1 MKKKSAGRCTK
12 RGNKMS
18 DIRIQDDLYE
28 YVNGDWLQ
36 EAVIPDD
43 RPTIGGF
50 ATLAVDVENK
60 MMGDIKDMATGK
72 LSTNIEAID
81 DALRLYNKVLD
92 TNKRNQD
99 GIKPLLPLLHKIQD
113 IKNINDLNANI
124 KELTSLGVSMPIDF
138 GVCEDMNDA
147 NKYSFVVKGPNT
159 ILPDTTYYT
168 NDQGQALL
176 NVYSDMA
183 KKLLAYTNLSIME
196 QEQYLKDALVFDSL
210 VAKEVKSNV
219 EWADYVKNNNPMS
232 IDDVNKY
239 LAPFDLK
246 NYLQELYGLD
256 VPSTI
261 IVYDPKAIKEFNNY
275 FNTDTFKAYVHW
287 AYVDYLIKNASKL
300 SEELKHLSTTYKR
313 TLTGVAKDPEVEKE
327 AYQLIS
333 SIYSEPLGIYYGEKY
348 FGQEAKEDV
357 TKMVKRIIETYQ
369 KRIKNNTFLE
379 QQTKDK
385 AILKLSKINLKIGY
399 PDKIDEIYSK
409 LKVNNEDSYFEASL
423 KLRKVLIE
431 DDLNKLLKPVD
442 KNKWAMPGHL
452 VNACYDPSRND
463 ITFPAA
469 ILQKPFYSLSQSYSE
484 NLSGIGAVIAHEISH
499 AFDNNGAHFDEDG
512 NMNNWWTDKDLKAFE
527 ELTKKMIKQWDG
539 IEFAG
544 MKLNGELVVSENI
557 ADNGGMAVTIEIMHE
572 TPNTNF
578 EEYFKNWARIWCQKA
593 KLEYTQYL
601 LQNDV
606 HSPVKLRTNMQIRN
620 FKEWYD
626 TFDVKESDKLYLKEE
641 DRIIIW

>member
-1 MKKKSAGRCTK
+1 
-12 RGNKMS
+12 MS

-256 VPSTI
+256 APSTI

>member
-1 MKKKSAGRCTK
+1 
-12 RGNKMS
+12 MS
-18 DIRIQDDLYE
+18 EIRIQDDLYE

-183 KKLLAYTNLSIME
+183 KKLLAYTDLSIME

-239 LAPFDLK
+239 LTPFDLK

-527 ELTKKMIKQWDG
+527 ELTKKMVKQWDG

>member
-18 DIRIQDDLYE
+18 EIRIQDDLYE

-527 ELTKKMIKQWDG
+527 ELTKKMVKQWDG

>member
-18 DIRIQDDLYE
+18 EIRIQDDLYE

-99 GIKPLLPLLHKIQD
+99 GIKPLLPLLHKIKD

-210 VAKEVKSNV
+210 VANEVKSNV

-246 NYLQELYGLD
+246 NYLQELYGQD
-256 VPSTI
+256 APSTI

-469 ILQKPFYSLSQSYSE
+469 ILQKPFYSHSQSYSE

>member
-1 MKKKSAGRCTK
+1 
-12 RGNKMS
+12 MS

-60 MMGDIKDMATGK
+60 MMGDIKDMALGK
-72 LSTNIEAID
+72 IKTNISAID

-92 TNKRNQD
+92 TDKRNQD

-168 NDQGQALL
+168 NDQGKALL

-183 KKLLAYTNLSIME
+183 KKLLAYTDLSIKE
-196 QEQYLKDALVFDSL
+196 QEQYLKDVLTFDGL

-239 LAPFDLK
+239 LTPFDLK
-246 NYLQELYGLD
+246 SYLQELYGLD
-256 VPSTI
+256 APSTI

-313 TLTGVAKDPEVEKE
+313 TLTGVAKDPEIEKE

-379 QQTKDK
+379 PQTKDK
-385 AILKLSKINLKIGY
+385 AILKLSKINVKIGY
-399 PDKIDEIYSK
+399 PDKVDEIYSK
-409 LKVNNEDSYFEASL
+409 LKVNDEDSYFEASL

-442 KNKWAMPGHL
+442 KSKWAMPGHL

-527 ELTKKMIKQWDG
+527 ELTKKMVKQWDG

>member
-1 MKKKSAGRCTK
+1 
-12 RGNKMS
+12 MS
-18 DIRIQDDLYE
+18 EIRIQDDLYE

-183 KKLLAYTNLSIME
+183 KKLLAYTDLSIME

-527 ELTKKMIKQWDG
+527 ELTKKMVKQWDG

>member
-1 MKKKSAGRCTK
+1 
-12 RGNKMS
+12 MS

-183 KKLLAYTNLSIME
+183 KKLLAYTDLSIME

-256 VPSTI
+256 APSTI

-512 NMNNWWTDKDLKAFE
+512 NMNNWWTNKDLKAFE

>member
-1 MKKKSAGRCTK
+1 
-12 RGNKMS
+12 MS

-60 MMGDIKDMATGK
+60 MMGDIKDMALGK
-72 LSTNIEAID
+72 IKTNISAID

-92 TNKRNQD
+92 TDKRNQD

-183 KKLLAYTNLSIME
+183 KKLLAYTDLSVKE
-196 QEQYLKDALVFDSL
+196 QEQYLKYALTFDGL

-239 LAPFDLK
+239 LTPFDLK
-246 NYLQELYGLD
+246 SYLQELYGLD
-256 VPSTI
+256 APSTI

-313 TLTGVAKDPEVEKE
+313 TLTGVAKDPEIEKE

-379 QQTKDK
+379 PQTKDK

-399 PDKIDEIYSK
+399 PDKVDEIYSK
-409 LKVNNEDSYFEASL
+409 LKVNDEDSYFEASL

-442 KNKWAMPGHL
+442 KSKWAMPGHL

>member
-1 MKKKSAGRCTK
+1 
-12 RGNKMS
+12 MS

-256 VPSTI
+256 APSTI

-512 NMNNWWTDKDLKAFE
+512 NMNNWWTNKDLKAFE

>member
-1 MKKKSAGRCTK
+1 
-12 RGNKMS
+12 MS

-28 YVNGDWLQ
+28 YVNGNWLQ

-60 MMGDIKDMATGK
+60 MMGDIKEMALGK
-72 LSTNIEAID
+72 VKTNIEAID

-92 TNKRNQD
+92 TDKRNQD

-256 VPSTI
+256 APSTI

>member
-1 MKKKSAGRCTK
+1 
-12 RGNKMS
+12 MS

-183 KKLLAYTNLSIME
+183 KKLLAYTDLSIME

-239 LAPFDLK
+239 LTPFDLK

-527 ELTKKMIKQWDG
+527 ELTKKMVKQWDG

>member
-183 KKLLAYTNLSIME
+183 KKLLAYTDLSIME

-246 NYLQELYGLD
+246 NYLQELSGLD

-261 IVYDPKAIKEFNNY
+261 LVYDPKAIKDFNNY
-275 FNTDTFKAYVHW
+275 FTTDTFKAYVHW

>member
-1 MKKKSAGRCTK
+1 
-12 RGNKMS
+12 MS

-60 MMGDIKDMATGK
+60 MMGDIKDMALGK
-72 LSTNIEAID
+72 IKTNISAID

-113 IKNINDLNANI
+113 IKNIDDLNANI

-147 NKYSFVVKGPNT
+147 NKYSFVVKGPST

-168 NDQGQALL
+168 NDQGKALL

-183 KKLLAYTNLSIME
+183 KKLLAYTDLSIKE
-196 QEQYLKDALVFDSL
+196 QEQYLKDVLTFDGL

-239 LAPFDLK
+239 LTPFDLK
-246 NYLQELYGLD
+246 SYLQELYGLD
-256 VPSTI
+256 APSTI

-313 TLTGVAKDPEVEKE
+313 TLTGVAKDPEIEKE

-379 QQTKDK
+379 PQTKDK

-399 PDKIDEIYSK
+399 PDKVDEIYSK
-409 LKVNNEDSYFEASL
+409 LKVNDEDSYFEASL

-442 KNKWAMPGHL
+442 KSKWAMPGHL

-527 ELTKKMIKQWDG
+527 ELTKKMVKQWDG

-620 FKEWYD
+620 F
-626 TFDVKESDKLYLKEE
+626 
-641 DRIIIW
+641 

>member
-1 MKKKSAGRCTK
+1 
-12 RGNKMS
+12 MS
-18 DIRIQDDLYE
+18 EIRIQDDLYE

-99 GIKPLLPLLHKIQD
+99 VIKPILPLLHKIQD

-183 KKLLAYTNLSIME
+183 KKLLAYTDLSIME

-527 ELTKKMIKQWDG
+527 ELTKKMVKQWDG

>member
-18 DIRIQDDLYE
+18 EIRIQDDLYE

-183 KKLLAYTNLSIME
+183 KKLLAYTDLSIME

-527 ELTKKMIKQWDG
+527 ELTKKMVKQWDG

>member
-183 KKLLAYTNLSIME
+183 KKLLAYTDLSIME

-256 VPSTI
+256 APSTI

>member
-18 DIRIQDDLYE
+18 EIRIQDDLYE

-183 KKLLAYTNLSIME
+183 KKLLAYTDLSIME

-527 ELTKKMIKQWDG
+527 ELTKKMVKQWDG
-539 IEFAG
+539 IEFAV

>member
-1 MKKKSAGRCTK
+1 
-12 RGNKMS
+12 
-18 DIRIQDDLYE
+18 
-28 YVNGDWLQ
+28 
-36 EAVIPDD
+36 
-43 RPTIGGF
+43 
-50 ATLAVDVENK
+50 
-60 MMGDIKDMATGK
+60 
-72 LSTNIEAID
+72 
-81 DALRLYNKVLD
+81 
-92 TNKRNQD
+92 
-99 GIKPLLPLLHKIQD
+99 
-113 IKNINDLNANI
+113 
-124 KELTSLGVSMPIDF
+124 
-138 GVCEDMNDA
+138 
-147 NKYSFVVKGPNT
+147 
-159 ILPDTTYYT
+159 
-168 NDQGQALL
+168 
-176 NVYSDMA
+176 
-183 KKLLAYTNLSIME
+183 
-196 QEQYLKDALVFDSL
+196 
-210 VAKEVKSNV
+210 
-219 EWADYVKNNNPMS
+219 MS

-527 ELTKKMIKQWDG
+527 ELTKKMVKQWDG

>member
-183 KKLLAYTNLSIME
+183 KKLLAYTDLSIME

-256 VPSTI
+256 APSTI

-512 NMNNWWTDKDLKAFE
+512 NMNNWWTNKDLKAFE

>member
-1 MKKKSAGRCTK
+1 
-12 RGNKMS
+12 MS

-183 KKLLAYTNLSIME
+183 KKLLAYTDLSIME

-256 VPSTI
+256 APSTI

-463 ITFPAA
+463 MTFPAA

-512 NMNNWWTDKDLKAFE
+512 NMNNWWTNKDLKAFE

>member
-1 MKKKSAGRCTK
+1 
-12 RGNKMS
+12 MS
-18 DIRIQDDLYE
+18 EIRIQDDLYE

-183 KKLLAYTNLSIME
+183 KKLLAYTDLSIME

-463 ITFPAA
+463 STFPAA

-527 ELTKKMIKQWDG
+527 ELTKKMVKQWDG

-601 LQNDV
+601 LQNNV

>member
-1 MKKKSAGRCTK
+1 
-12 RGNKMS
+12 MS
-18 DIRIQDDLYE
+18 EIRIQDDLYE

-99 GIKPLLPLLHKIQD
+99 GIKPLLHLLHKIQD

-183 KKLLAYTNLSIME
+183 KKLLAYTDLSIME

-527 ELTKKMIKQWDG
+527 ELTKKMVKQWDG

>member
-1 MKKKSAGRCTK
+1 
-12 RGNKMS
+12 MS

-60 MMGDIKDMATGK
+60 MMGDIKDMALGK
-72 LSTNIEAID
+72 IKTNISAID

-113 IKNINDLNANI
+113 IKNIDDLNANI

-147 NKYSFVVKGPNT
+147 NKYSFVVKGPST

-168 NDQGQALL
+168 NDQGKALL

-183 KKLLAYTNLSIME
+183 KKLLAYTDLSIKE
-196 QEQYLKDALVFDSL
+196 QEQYLKDVLTFDGL

-239 LAPFDLK
+239 LTPFDLK
-246 NYLQELYGLD
+246 SYLQELYGLD
-256 VPSTI
+256 APSTI

-313 TLTGVAKDPEVEKE
+313 TLTGVAKDPEIEKE

-379 QQTKDK
+379 PQTKDK

-399 PDKIDEIYSK
+399 PDKVDEIYSK
-409 LKVNNEDSYFEASL
+409 LKVNDEDSYFEASL

-442 KNKWAMPGHL
+442 KSKWAMPGHL

-527 ELTKKMIKQWDG
+527 ELTKKMIKQWNG

>member
-1 MKKKSAGRCTK
+1 
-12 RGNKMS
+12 
-18 DIRIQDDLYE
+18 
-28 YVNGDWLQ
+28 
-36 EAVIPDD
+36 
-43 RPTIGGF
+43 
-50 ATLAVDVENK
+50 
-60 MMGDIKDMATGK
+60 
-72 LSTNIEAID
+72 
-81 DALRLYNKVLD
+81 
-92 TNKRNQD
+92 
-99 GIKPLLPLLHKIQD
+99 
-113 IKNINDLNANI
+113 
-124 KELTSLGVSMPIDF
+124 
-138 GVCEDMNDA
+138 
-147 NKYSFVVKGPNT
+147 
-159 ILPDTTYYT
+159 
-168 NDQGQALL
+168 
-176 NVYSDMA
+176 
-183 KKLLAYTNLSIME
+183 
-196 QEQYLKDALVFDSL
+196 
-210 VAKEVKSNV
+210 
-219 EWADYVKNNNPMS
+219 
-232 IDDVNKY
+232 
-239 LAPFDLK
+239 
-246 NYLQELYGLD
+246 
-256 VPSTI
+256 
-261 IVYDPKAIKEFNNY
+261 
-275 FNTDTFKAYVHW
+275 
-287 AYVDYLIKNASKL
+287 
-300 SEELKHLSTTYKR
+300 
-313 TLTGVAKDPEVEKE
+313 
-327 AYQLIS
+327 
-333 SIYSEPLGIYYGEKY
+333 
-348 FGQEAKEDV
+348 
-357 TKMVKRIIETYQ
+357 MVKRIIETYQ

-379 QQTKDK
+379 PQTKDK

-399 PDKIDEIYSK
+399 PDKVDEIYSK
-409 LKVNNEDSYFEASL
+409 LKVNDEDSYFEASL

-442 KNKWAMPGHL
+442 KSKWAMPGHL

-484 NLSGIGAVIAHEISH
+484 NLSGIGAVIGHEISH

-593 KLEYTQYL
+593 KIEYTQYL

>member
-1 MKKKSAGRCTK
+1 
-12 RGNKMS
+12 MS
-18 DIRIQDDLYE
+18 EIRIQDDLYE

-256 VPSTI
+256 APSTI

-527 ELTKKMIKQWDG
+527 ELTKKMVKQWDG

>member
-36 EAVIPDD
+36 EAIIPDD

-183 KKLLAYTNLSIME
+183 KKLLAYTDLSIME

-256 VPSTI
+256 APSTI

-512 NMNNWWTDKDLKAFE
+512 NMNNWWTNKDLKAFE

>member
-1 MKKKSAGRCTK
+1 
-12 RGNKMS
+12 MS

-183 KKLLAYTNLSIME
+183 KKLLAYTDLSIME

-256 VPSTI
+256 APSTI

-399 PDKIDEIYSK
+399 TDKIDEIYSK

>member
-1 MKKKSAGRCTK
+1 
-12 RGNKMS
+12 MS
-18 DIRIQDDLYE
+18 EIRIQDDLYE

-183 KKLLAYTNLSIME
+183 KKLLAYTDLSIME

-239 LAPFDLK
+239 LTPFDLK

-527 ELTKKMIKQWDG
+527 ELTKKMVKQWDG

-572 TPNTNF
+572 TPKTNF

>member
-1 MKKKSAGRCTK
+1 
-12 RGNKMS
+12 MS

-99 GIKPLLPLLHKIQD
+99 GIKPLLPLLHKIQN

-147 NKYSFVVKGPNT
+147 NKYSFVAKGPNT

-183 KKLLAYTNLSIME
+183 KKLLAYTDLSIME

-256 VPSTI
+256 APSTI

-512 NMNNWWTDKDLKAFE
+512 NMNNWWTNKDLKAFE

>member
-1 MKKKSAGRCTK
+1 
-12 RGNKMS
+12 MS
-18 DIRIQDDLYE
+18 EIRIQDDLYE

-183 KKLLAYTNLSIME
+183 KKLLAYTDLSIME

-512 NMNNWWTDKDLKAFE
+512 NMNNWWTNKDLKAFE

>member
-256 VPSTI
+256 APSTI

>member
-1 MKKKSAGRCTK
+1 
-12 RGNKMS
+12 MS

-183 KKLLAYTNLSIME
+183 KKLLAYTDLSIME

-256 VPSTI
+256 APSTI

>member
-256 VPSTI
+256 APSTI

-431 DDLNKLLKPVD
+431 YDLNKLLKPVD

>member
-1 MKKKSAGRCTK
+1 
-12 RGNKMS
+12 MS

-183 KKLLAYTNLSIME
+183 KKLLAYTDLSIME

-527 ELTKKMIKQWDG
+527 ELTKKMVKQWDG

>member
-183 KKLLAYTNLSIME
+183 KKLLAYTDLSIME

-256 VPSTI
+256 APSTI

-527 ELTKKMIKQWDG
+527 ELTKKMVKQWDG

>member
-183 KKLLAYTNLSIME
+183 KKLLAYTDLSIME

-256 VPSTI
+256 APSTI

-409 LKVNNEDSYFEASL
+409 LKVNNEDSYFEVSL

-431 DDLNKLLKPVD
+431 DGLNKLLKPVD

>member
-210 VAKEVKSNV
+210 VDKEVKSNV

-256 VPSTI
+256 APSTI